1 MRYGAWRPW
10 AAVLPKRSA
19 STRYHLYDVKRGH
32 AKLSGTRLAA
42 IIRAVQFAVEGV
54 RIVSFIVSFAE
65 SMSTGGTVTIVR
77 AKEARRAVT

>member
-1 MRYGAWRPW
+1 MRYGAWKPW

-54 RIVSFIVSFAE
+54 RIVSFAE